1 MINRYLTKASH
12 HPVLLAILL
21 AILLILIILFILW
34 RRRPRELDPAYFA
47 KRWHELQKHLP
58 NKTTWPLAVIDA
70 DKLLDEALKKRRFK
84 GKTMGE
90 RLVSAQRTLTSND
103 TVWFGHKLRNKL
115 VHEEYKVTQKTEVR
129 DALLGYFQA
138 LKDLGAI
145 RTNGEGGNDK

>member
-1 MINRYLTKASH
+1 MNWTNWVMTHKRIEVGALAA
-12 HPVLLAILL
+12 VLFILL
-21 AILLILIILFILW
+21 VFLLW
-34 RRRPRELDPAYFA
+34 RRRRPRQLDAVYFA
-47 KRWHELQKHLP
+47 GRWKELQKLY
-58 NKTTWPLAVIDA
+58 KDKASWPQAIIEA
-70 DKLLDEALKKRRFK
+70 DKLLDEALKQRKFK

-90 RLVSAQRTLTSND
+90 RLVSAQRSLSSND
-103 TVWFGHKLRNKL
+103 SVWFGHKLRNKL